1 MGPAVYGSAK
11 ITPAR
16 FYRIDGRSTQLEG
29 VASDIRLPSL
39 LDSLDV
45 GEDKLTYALPF
56 SRIAPADYALCWNMD
71 RYIPALGRLSAER
84 LEKNERYIRHLANVR
99 GMKEIGEREEV
110 PLEFAAR
117 RRQMAADREYR
128 EIDELEKEED
138 DESEDKPRRRRRNER
153 RDDDVV
159 LDEAF
164 RILGDLIRMNG
175 GEEIPKPRGWW
186 F

>member
-1 MGPAVYGSAK
+1 MGPAAYGSAK
-11 ITPAR
+11 ITTAR

-56 SRIAPADYALCWNMD
+56 SRIAPADYALCWNID
-71 RYIPALGRLSAER
+71 RYIPSLKAASDARLAGN
-84 LEKNERYIRHLANVR
+84 EKYQKHLANVR
-99 GMKEIGEREEV
+99 GMKEIGDREEV
-110 PLEFAAR
+110 SLEFAAR
-117 RRQMAADREYR
+117 KRQMAADREYR
-128 EIDELEKEED
+128 EIDEMEKEES
-138 DESEDKPRRRRRNER
+138 EEEEDKPKRRRRNER
-153 RDDDVV
+153 KENDVV

-164 RILGDLIRMNG
+164 RILSDLIRMNG

-186 F
+186 L